1 MRKATNRENDSPSR
15 QLARYIKTVTNQY
28 VDQLDIAL
36 VYRND
41 RFLRGGD
48 HTLFSKMD
56 SRPFVFVKEMKT
68 TSNSIR
74 TCEQKIT

>member
-1 MRKATNRENDSPSR
+1 
-15 QLARYIKTVTNQY
+15 VTNQY

-48 HTLFSKMD
+48 PLFSQNGFTAV
-56 SRPFVFVKEMKT
+56 RFVKE
-68 TSNSIR
+68 
-74 TCEQKIT
+74 

>member
-36 VYRND
+36 VYRTV
-41 RFLRGGD
+41 FLRGGD
-48 HTLFSKMD
+48 HTFSQNGFTAV
-56 SRPFVFVKEMKT
+56 RFVKEMKT